1 MGTLEQGAKNAIVTC
16 MAVKPGEKVVLVTD
30 RIVGEVGD
38 ALEKAAR
45 AATSNV
51 TRYTLEEFGARP
63 LKELPKELAD
73 AAARADVSLW
83 AAASVKGELPVRMA
97 YRKHLSG
104 ARHGHMPGISR
115 ELMEMG
121 MCADYDAVADLTM
134 RLYERVQGVRSAR
147 VTNPNGTDFQVVFHP
162 DWKWLPD
169 TGKFHGRGDWGN
181 LPAGEVYTAPA
192 WLHGRIVTNLLGDFF
207 SEKYKELSPPLSFD
221 VFDNRIV
228 LDSIRELPQEFA
240 DKSRP
245 AGRDGMK
252 GATPEVIREFKE
264 YLTSDPMGTR
274 AGEFAMGT
282 NIGLSKLVGNLLQD
296 EKIPGVHV
304 AFGHPYNDQ
313 TGAPWTA
320 KTHVDVVILDT
331 DVWLDGQQVQK
342 RGKYVL

>member
-1 MGTLEQGAKNAIVTC
+1 MGTLEQGARNAIETC
-16 MAVKPGEKVVLVTD
+16 MSVKRGEKVVLVTD
-30 RIVGEVGD
+30 RVVAEVGD

-45 AATSNV
+45 AVTPHV
-51 TRYTLEEFGARP
+51 TRFVLEDFGARP
-63 LKELPKELAD
+63 LKALPPELAR
-73 AAARADVSLW
+73 AAQTHDVSLW
-83 AAASVKGELPVRMA
+83 AASSAKGELPVRME
-97 YRKHLSG
+97 YRQHLK
-104 ARHGHMPGISR
+104 ARHGHMPGITR
-115 ELMEMG
+115 QLMEMG

-134 RLYERVQGVRSAR
+134 RLYKRVQGVRSAR
-147 VTNPNGTDFQVVFHP
+147 VTNPNGTDFTVVFHP

-169 TGKFHGRGDWGN
+169 TGKFHERGDWGN

-207 SEKYKELSPPLSFD
+207 SEKYKELTPPLSFD

-228 LDSIRELPQEFA
+228 LESM
-240 DKSRP
+240 S
-245 AGRDGMK
+245 
-252 GATPEVIREFKE
+252 GASPEVIREFKE

-282 NIGLSKLVGNLLQD
+282 NLGLTTLVGNLLQD

-320 KTHVDVVILDT
+320 RTHVDVVILDT
-331 DVWLDGQQVQK
+331 DVWLDGEQVQK
-342 RGKYVL
+342 RGRYVLR

>member
-1 MGTLEQGAKNAIVTC
+1 MQRVRDRMGTLEQGAKNAIVTC

-38 ALEKAAR
+38 ALERAAR
-45 AATSNV
+45 AVTPNV
-51 TRYTLEEFGARP
+51 TRYTLEEFSARP
-63 LKELPKELAD
+63 LKELPKELAE
-73 AAARADVSLW
+73 AAAAADVSIW

-115 ELMEMG
+115 QLMEMG
-121 MCADYDAVADLTM
+121 MCADYNAVADLTM
-134 RLYERVQGVRSAR
+134 RLYKRVQGVRTAR

-169 TGKFHGRGDWGN
+169 TGKFHERGDWGN
-181 LPAGEVYTAPA
+181 LPAGEVYTAPV

-207 SEKYKELSPPLSFD
+207 SEKYKELTPPLSFD

-228 LDSIRELPQEFA
+228 LDS
-240 DKSRP
+240 
-245 AGRDGMK
+245 MK

-282 NIGLSKLVGNLLQD
+282 NLGLTKLVGNLLQD

-320 KTHVDVVILDT
+320 KTHVDVVILET
-331 DVWLDGQQVQK
+331 DVWLDNTQVQS
-342 RGKYVL
+342 RGRYLL